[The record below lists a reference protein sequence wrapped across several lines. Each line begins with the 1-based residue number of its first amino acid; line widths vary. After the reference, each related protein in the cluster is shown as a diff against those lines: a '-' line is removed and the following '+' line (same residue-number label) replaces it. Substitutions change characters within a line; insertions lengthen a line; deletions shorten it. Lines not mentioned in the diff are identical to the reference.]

1 MYAFHITENKIKD
14 VSGVGS
20 VAYVTRAEMLTVEV
34 MFPSFSL
41 ISRLFLLSSSDR
53 RQNETPP
60 FLE

>member
-41 ISRLFLLSSSDR
+41 ISRLPSSLSDYFS
-53 RQNETPP
+53 
-60 FLE
+60 